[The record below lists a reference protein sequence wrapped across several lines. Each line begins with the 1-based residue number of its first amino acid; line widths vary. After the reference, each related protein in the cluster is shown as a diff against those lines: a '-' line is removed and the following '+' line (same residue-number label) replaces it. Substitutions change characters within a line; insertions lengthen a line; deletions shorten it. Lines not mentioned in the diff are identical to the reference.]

1 MTKVLASEVDDAMV
15 ERFNARA
22 EAEGKTPEQVLRHL
36 IETYASPDRAAAL
49 ARLDAI
55 RSSTRG
61 KPLPDPVALIRQDR
75 DSDHG
80 RR

>member
-1 MTKVLASEVDDAMV
+1 MTKMLASNIDDAII
-15 ERFNARA
+15 ERFKARA
-22 EAEGKTPEQVLRHL
+22 EAEGKTLEQALSDL
-36 IETYASPDRAAAL
+36 IETYASSGRDESL

-55 RSSTRG
+55 RSRTRG
-61 KPLPDPVALIRQDR
+61 KSPLDPVALIRQDR